1 VRTVVCRIGVDIA
14 HIQDWLEETS
24 PARHCYMRDVVE
36 QRHERVE
43 VGGYGTGWVEGYE
56 IDSPGGVDIDSAG
69 GLDIDSAGGLDID
82 SAEGYGIGLMEGS
95 GIDLER
101 SLRGVNMQ

>member
-1 VRTVVCRIGVDIA
+1 MRIVVCRIGVDIA

-56 IDSPGGVDIDSAG
+56 IDS
-69 GLDIDSAGGLDID
+69 AGGLDID
-82 SAEGYGIGLMEGS
+82 SAEGYGIGLVEGS
-95 GIDLER
+95 GIDPER
-101 SLRGVNMQ
+101 SLRGVNMQQ

>member
-24 PARHCYMRDVVE
+24 PAQHCYIRDVVE

-56 IDSPGGVDIDSAG
+56 IDSAGGV
-69 GLDIDSAGGLDID
+69 DIDSAGGLDID
-82 SAEGYGIGLMEGS
+82 SAEGYGIGLTEGS
-95 GIDLER
+95 GIDPER